1 MPWYSIFLGYPV
13 IGIWYWCA
21 DQTIVQRV
29 LGAKDENHA
38 RMGPLFAALIKI
50 LPVFIFVLP
59 GLLAY
64 TLASKG
70 LLDISSLPVD
80 ADGKTDT
87 KNIYTLMITQ
97 LLPSGLIGLMIAAI
111 LAALMST
118 VSGAL
123 NSISTLVSFDLY
135 KRFRPEATDH
145 QLVNVGRTAAAVAL
159 VVAISLVPV
168 LLSSESIFRTLNE
181 IITHIAPP
189 ITCVFVLGVFWK
201 GATAFSAQWTLW
213 IGSAAC
219 AAMILVKKYVTL
231 PLDLNKD
238 FMLLSFVLFC
248 FCALLQVILA
258 KTGPNVGEAG
268 ENADLC
274 WNSPLEPLRAEGWPG
289 IGNYK
294 LLTLLLVGA
303 MTALYYIFR

>member
-1 MPWYSIFLGYPV
+1 MLGYPV

-38 RMGPLFAALIKI
+38 RVGPLFAACIKI

-70 LLDISSLPVD
+70 LFDISSLPVD
-80 ADGKTDT
+80 SDGDVDT

-97 LLPSGLIGLMIAAI
+97 LLPTGLVGLMIAAI

-135 KRFRPEATDH
+135 KRFRPQATDH
-145 QLVNVGRTAAAVAL
+145 QLVTVGRIAAAVAL
-159 VVAISLVPV
+159 AIALGLVPV
-168 LLSSESIFRTLNE
+168 LRTSDSIFRTLNE
-181 IITHIAPP
+181 IIVHIAPP
-189 ITCVFVLGVFWK
+189 ITCVFLLGVFWK

-213 IGSAAC
+213 VGSAMC
-219 AAMILVKKYVTL
+219 VAMILVKKYATL
-231 PLDLNKD
+231 PLDLNND

-248 FCALLQVILA
+248 SCVMLQVVLA
-258 KTGPNVGEAG
+258 KAGPKVGTAG
-268 ENADLC
+268 ENVDLT
-274 WNSPLEPLRAEGWPG
+274 WNSPLEPLRAPGWSG
-289 IGNYK
+289 ILNYK
-294 LLTLLLVGA
+294 LITLGILLTMAV
-303 MTALYYIFR
+303 LYSVFR